1 MKMKILAFS
10 VMMLAGRLAWAQD
23 YPRFELSAGY
33 SYGSVDTQG
42 YSTQRDA
49 QGWSGS
55 LTANVKKW
63 VGMETEVSGRYNALR
78 FDFQGSSLTYNS
90 AYYTFLAGPRLAH
103 RRGKATPFVHALFG
117 VDRAPAYDNTVY
129 DPATLVATTPYVTGF
144 ATAAGGG
151 LDYALS
157 RRLSFRSQGDYFF
170 TRHATTLAPTP
181 NNFRV
186 MAALVFTFGGT
197 DSLVSQRHNQP
208 AVLAEKPAAP
218 VPTLIEPS
226 QLNSAPAEEN
236 SYMAAEN
243 IRVENNAVE
252 QVMPPSS
259 APALPASAGLMPPAN
274 PELNANV
281 RAPEKKITVAVVPQP
296 SPVRSASAA
305 SVFAKNSNT
314 VLISSGS
321 NPVQA
326 ATEQEES
333 LGEISRKYREKKR
346 RESQAENSTQPGL

>member
-10 VMMLAGRLAWAQD
+10 VMLLAGRLASAQD
-23 YPRFELSAGY
+23 YPRYELSAGY

-42 YSTQRDA
+42 YSNQRDA

-103 RRGKATPFVHALFG
+103 RKGKATPFIHALFG

-157 RRLSFRSQGDYFF
+157 RRLSFRTQADYFF

-186 MAALVFTFGGT
+186 MAALVFTFGGA
-197 DSLVSQRHNQP
+197 DSLVSKRRNQP
-208 AVLAEKPAAP
+208 AVMAERPAAP
-218 VPTLIEPS
+218 VPDSTQPS
-226 QLNSAPAEEN
+226 QLSSAAGEANSQITA
-236 SYMAAEN
+236 
-243 IRVENNAVE
+243 ENNAVE
-252 QVMPPSS
+252 RVMPAST
-259 APALPASAGLMPPAN
+259 APDLPASAGMLPSAN

-281 RAPEKKITVAVVPQP
+281 RAPENRNTVAAVPP
-296 SPVRSASAA
+296 SPVRAASAA
-305 SVFAKNSNT
+305 SVFAKSPNT
-314 VLISSGS
+314 VMISSGS
-321 NPVQA
+321 NPIQA

-333 LGEISRKYREKKR
+333 LGEISRRYREKKR
-346 RESQAENSTQPGL
+346 RESQAENATQPGF